1 MRNRNSFFPTLR
13 VHLGHVLDGGGD
25 AEVVAL
31 GVLELAADAL
41 DLVLA
46 GAGPQRGGERAERAQ
61 ACREKPH
68 PQSQERRSQ
77 QSTPPPQRHS
87 VERLEC
93 NNLARTAAPSQRAPA
108 TGDRSGRGGGGEGEP
123 TPSGPASVCRYVGR
137 SPA

>member
-61 ACREKPH
+61 ACREKT
-68 PQSQERRSQ
+68 
-77 QSTPPPQRHS
+77 TPPKSRETQSAVNPTPAAAFR
-87 VERLEC
+87 
-93 NNLARTAAPSQRAPA
+93 RTARVQQPREDRSAVAESA
-108 TGDRSGRGGGGEGEP
+108 GDRRRP
-123 TPSGPASVCRYVGR
+123 
-137 SPA
+137 